1 MIGTMRMKRVFYVII
16 LFIFATFTIEAQ
28 TVDGFFTTV
37 ENTSTNYVI
46 KLQIKLESGSAI
58 LSIATVRFNY
68 DTTSL
73 SFPNNPVPNKD
84 YQLYN
89 FSSPTYYAS
98 VSHPSAAT
106 ISINIVF
113 SSLGTADTI
122 TTDTLTV
129 ASISFKKLTS
139 FDSTSIYPTLVQFF
153 SPSSST
159 LWTVGNW
166 KDYQPTIVANTPT
179 SPEKFELMQNFP
191 NPFNPTTTIKYQIPS
206 SSLVTLK
213 IYNILGQEIATLVNE
228 MQNSGSYTVQFNAV
242 RLASGI
248 YLYSLHAGSYIKTKK
263 MILMK

>member
-1 MIGTMRMKRVFYVII
+1 MIGTMRMKRVFYVVI
-16 LFIFATFTIEAQ
+16 LLISAIFTLEAQ
-28 TVDGFFTTV
+28 TIDGFFTTV
-37 ENTSTNYVI
+37 ENTSTNYVV

-58 LSIATVRFNY
+58 LGNATIRLNY

-73 SFPNNPVPNKD
+73 SFPTQPTLNKD
-84 YQLYN
+84 YEIYN
-89 FSSPTYYAS
+89 FISPEYLS
-98 VSHPSAAT
+98 QVSNPSKAT
-106 ISINIVF
+106 ISINIF
-113 SSLGTADTI
+113 QLTGTGKTI
-122 TTDTLTV
+122 STDTLDVTT
-129 ASISFKKLTS
+129 INFKKLTS

-153 SPSSST
+153 SPSST
-159 LWTVGNW
+159 TQWAVGDW
-166 KDYQPTIVANTPT
+166 KDYKPTFVGNSRT
-179 SPEKFELMQNFP
+179 SPEKFELMQNYP